1 MGAMSDQERTY
12 RPELLPRQGE
22 RNAWLFALLAS
33 LALGL
38 LHQQGVVPVFSWIFV
53 IFLLLSA
60 MSISLGN
67 WMDRRTALRLAADGV
82 SFENGLRSVSLSWTQ
97 INEVRIHPT
106 RWGEKI
112 QVLGEQSHFSFNT
125 LGELQFNGKNRTK
138 VGFAQGQE
146 ILKEILRASGLTKK
160 QKNDQYA
167 YYSRA

>member
-1 MGAMSDQERTY
+1 MPSQEQTY

-22 RNAWLFALLAS
+22 RNAWVFALLAG

-53 IFLLLSA
+53 IFLLVSA
-60 MSISLGN
+60 LSISLGN
-67 WMDRRTALRLAADGV
+67 WMDRRTSLRIAVDGV
-82 SFENGLRSVSLSWTQ
+82 AFENGLRSVQLGWAE
-97 INEVRIHPT
+97 IKEVRIYPA

-125 LGELQFNGKNRTK
+125 LGELQFKGENRTK

-146 ILKEILRASGLTKK
+146 ILKEILKASGLAKK
-160 QKNDQYA
+160 QQNDQYA